1 VDEEEHTQMTR
12 EAASSTPL
20 GEDRQNAGQLP
31 TDAKRPGAGDS
42 HQLFEQVGVLEAMR
56 WHWRL
61 VLIPVVLLVGAG
73 LAFGLLRAPQYTA
86 TANLSVDFGA
96 QNPSSLSGSVTAA
109 QALAESYARAIDA
122 TPVVLQVSRK
132 TGIPRDEVPEH
143 ISASPIPDST
153 VVKISGA
160 DESADSATRLA
171 NVSATALTRYIATLN
186 GTRQGS
192 APVLAQFRQAES
204 IYQDRLNHQE
214 ELAAR
219 VDANPS
225 DEAAA
230 RELRDARVKTQVAL
244 LKKNSVGELY
254 GASQQAYVAPLRFLN
269 VASSASSDRLSR
281 LQLLGFIGLVA
292 GLAVGAA
299 LATVK
304 ANRL

>member
-1 VDEEEHTQMTR
+1 MTR
-12 EAASSTPL
+12 EAAPSTPL
-20 GEDRQNAGQLP
+20 GEDRHDAGQLP
-31 TDAKRPGAGDS
+31 TDSRRPGAGDS
-42 HQLFEQVGVLEAMR
+42 HQLLEQVGVLEAMR

-73 LAFGLLRAPQYTA
+73 LALGLLRAPQYTA

-132 TGIPRDEVPEH
+132 TGTPKEQVPDR
-143 ISASPIPDST
+143 ISASPIPAST
-153 VVKISGA
+153 VVKVSGTA
-160 DESADSATRLA
+160 GSAGDSTRLA

-204 IYQDRLNHQE
+204 VYQDRLDHQE

-219 VDANPS
+219 VEADPS
-225 DEAAA
+225 DETAAG
-230 RELRDARVKTQVAL
+230 ELQRARVKTQVAL

-281 LQLLGFIGLVA
+281 LQLLGFIGLIA

>member
-12 EAASSTPL
+12 EAASSIPV
-20 GEDRQNAGQLP
+20 GEARHDAGGLP
-31 TDAKRPGAGDS
+31 TDSKRPGAGDS

-73 LAFGLLRAPQYTA
+73 LALGLLRAPQYTA

-122 TPVVLQVSRK
+122 TPVVHQVSRK
-132 TGIPRDEVPEH
+132 TDTPRSEVADH

-153 VVKISGA
+153 LVKVNGIG
-160 DESADSATRLA
+160 DSADAATRLA

-204 IYQDRLNHQE
+204 VYQDRLNHQE

-219 VDANPS
+219 AAANPS
-225 DEAAA
+225 DETTA
-230 RELRDARVKTQVAL
+230 RELQGARVKTQVAL

>member
-1 VDEEEHTQMTR
+1 MTR
-12 EAASSTPL
+12 EAAPSTTL
-20 GEDRQNAGQLP
+20 GEDRHDAGQLP
-31 TDAKRPGAGDS
+31 TDSRRPGAGDS
-42 HQLFEQVGVLEAMR
+42 HQLLEQVGVLEAMR

-61 VLIPVVLLVGAG
+61 VLIPVVLLVAAG
-73 LAFGLLRAPQYTA
+73 LALGLFRAPVYTA

-109 QALAESYARAIDA
+109 QALAESYARSVDA

-132 TGIPRDEVPEH
+132 TGIPRDRVASQM
-143 ISASPIPDST
+143 SASPIPDST
-153 VVKISGA
+153 VVKVSGTA
-160 DESADSATRLA
+160 GSAETATTLA
-171 NVSATALTRYIATLN
+171 NVAATALTRYIATLN

-204 IYQDRLNHQE
+204 VYQDRLGHQE

-219 VDANPS
+219 VEANPS
-225 DEAAA
+225 DETAA
-230 RELRDARVKTQVAL
+230 RELQQARVKTQVAL